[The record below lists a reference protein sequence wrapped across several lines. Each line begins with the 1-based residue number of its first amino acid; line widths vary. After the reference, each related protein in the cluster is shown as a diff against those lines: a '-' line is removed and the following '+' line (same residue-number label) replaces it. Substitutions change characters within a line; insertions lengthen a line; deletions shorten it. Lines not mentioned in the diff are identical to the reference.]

1 MDFTPD
7 LDTFRN
13 FALALLIGALVGID
27 REKHQAEEGSQ
38 GIGGLRTFILFATVG
53 ALAGWLSEQF
63 DTPWIFIAALVSVST
78 GVFVA
83 YRVQADAQPG
93 AGGMTTELAA
103 IAVLLLGGVAM
114 LGQSGLSVALA
125 ITISAVLAYKQP
137 LHGLVDRI
145 GREDMLAGLRLL
157 VATFIVLPLLPNRV
171 VDPWGA
177 LNPYTLWLLVI
188 LIAGLSL
195 LGYVATRWLGSGRG
209 TAITGLTGG
218 LVSSTAVTLSFARR
232 SHAEKGDGNS
242 ALLACGILLAWT
254 VMFGR
259 VIVEVAV
266 VHPALLSALQIPF
279 GAMGAATLLL
289 AGFFYLRRTDSVR
302 RQGDARDDGDVP
314 LSNPFSLTSAAKFA
328 ALFAVV
334 LMVVALVQKYF
345 PGQGLLIVAAIAG
358 LTDVDAITLSMAEY
372 AKGGGEAGIA
382 ASAIVIASLSNT
394 LVKTGMVALLAGPG
408 LRRLT
413 LVAGAVVVAVG
424 VTVLLVNGA
433 GAAR

>member
-7 LDTFRN
+7 LETFRN

-53 ALAGWLSEQF
+53 ALAGWLSQQF
-63 DTPWIFIAALVSVST
+63 DTPWIFIAALVSVSA

-83 YRVQADAQPG
+83 YRVQAHAQPG

-125 ITISAVLAYKQP
+125 IAISTVLAYKQP
-137 LHGLVDRI
+137 LHGLVERI

-157 VATFIVLPLLPNRV
+157 VATFIVLPLLPDRV
-171 VDPWGA
+171 IDPWGA
-177 LNPYTLWLLVI
+177 LNPYKLWLLVI

-195 LGYVATRWLGSGRG
+195 LGYIATRWLGSGRG
-209 TAITGLTGG
+209 TALTGLTGG
-218 LVSSTAVTLSFARR
+218 LVSSTAITLAFARR
-232 SHAEKGDGNS
+232 SRAETGDGNS

-254 VMFGR
+254 VMFAR
-259 VIVEVAV
+259 VMVEVAV
-266 VHPALLSALQIPF
+266 VNRALLGPLLIPF
-279 GAMGAATLLL
+279 GVMGLAALLL
-289 AGFFYLRRTDSVR
+289 AGFFYLRRARVVR
-302 RQGDARDDGDVP
+302 QKGESEEPEVA

-345 PGQGLLIVAAIAG
+345 PGQGMLLVAAVAG

-372 AKGGGEAGIA
+372 AKGEGRAGTA
-382 ASAIVIASLSNT
+382 TTAVVIASLSNT
-394 LVKTGMVALLAGPG
+394 VVKTAMVVALGGPG
-408 LRRLT
+408 LRRL
-413 LVAGAVVVAVG
+413 
-424 VTVLLVNGA
+424 VLPA
-433 GAAR
+433 GAAIVAAGLAVLFLRSGLTG